1 MYDEDYGEKRIPI
14 QLDSTRREIVSYS
27 DPSFPLEIW
36 TGRMSD
42 FLNSGLPPHW
52 HREVE
57 YAVVTSG
64 SVDYVFSD
72 RSIHLEKDDAI
83 IIKPE
88 CMHYIKDTCDGNGVL
103 YTISFLPTLLDWDEK
118 GPVWQKYVLPFLS
131 LDFQG
136 IKIESSSTIVTT
148 LENIYSLDA
157 DAEGF
162 ELFAKSHVFRLWNET
177 LAFLKE
183 KDMRTTVSESA
194 QNEEHM
200 KRALS
205 FIYSHYS
212 EKITVDDIAV
222 ASYLSR
228 TSLFRKFSSCF
239 GKTPLEILNDERLSR
254 AASLLETTDHSVT
267 RISLST
273 GFTSSS
279 YFTKSFR
286 EKFGVT
292 PLQYRKTKVK

>member
-1 MYDEDYGEKRIPI
+1 
-14 QLDSTRREIVSYS
+14 
-27 DPSFPLEIW
+27 
-36 TGRMSD
+36 
-42 FLNSGLPPHW
+42 
-52 HREVE
+52 
-57 YAVVTSG
+57 
-64 SVDYVFSD
+64 
-72 RSIHLEKDDAI
+72 
-83 IIKPE
+83 
-88 CMHYIKDTCDGNGVL
+88 
-103 YTISFLPTLLDWDEK
+103 
-118 GPVWQKYVLPFLS
+118 
-131 LDFQG
+131 
-136 IKIESSSTIVTT
+136 
-148 LENIYSLDA
+148 
-157 DAEGF
+157 
-162 ELFAKSHVFRLWNET
+162 
-177 LAFLKE
+177 
-183 KDMRTTVSESA
+183 
-194 QNEEHM
+194 M

-239 GKTPLEILNDERLSR
+239 GKTPLEVLNDERLSR